1 MRGVN
6 HRGVVNGGEVSVH
19 QLKVVHA
26 QQSRPDGFD
35 LHVGKVLPDAA
46 MAAWGEDKGGKAEIG
61 RFMCLSFQYT
71 TERVY
76 HVDWEY

>member
-6 HRGVVNGGEVSVH
+6 HGGVVDGGEVSVH

-35 LHVGKVLPDAA
+35 LHVGKVLSDAA
-46 MAAWGEDKGGKAEIG
+46 MAACGEHKGGKAVIG
-61 RFMCLSFQYT
+61 RFMSPSFQYA
-71 TERVY
+71 RAY
-76 HVDWEY
+76 